1 MTMAEV
7 HEIIDIAL
15 KVNGLAEREKKI
27 TGSLPTVFIDVS
39 GHVACVAVRIHEHGW
54 DYGMLCD
61 KEFRFYTDKPLDEE
75 YFAIYKRYMTE
86 LLERYPPPE
95 VPNE

>member
-1 MTMAEV
+1 MTMKEV

-15 KVNGLAEREKKI
+15 QVNGLAEREQEI

-39 GHVACVAVRIHEHGW
+39 GHVACLEVRIHEQGW
-54 DYGMLCD
+54 NYGLQAD
-61 KEFRFYTDKPLDEE
+61 KTFSFYTCEPLNTTNFRD
-75 YFAIYKRYMTE
+75 YKKYMSD